1 MPAHRV
7 FMNVPPHAFILP
19 VITNAMLVVTG
30 LPHGLQFQT
39 GLSGRV
45 RKAVLDYLHR
55 SSDCMIIVDA
65 QQQMHVIRH
74 DDEFVQ
80 EEFTF
85 VAITYDRGQ

>member
-1 MPAHRV
+1 
-7 FMNVPPHAFILP
+7 
-19 VITNAMLVVTG
+19 
-30 LPHGLQFQT
+30 
-39 GLSGRV
+39 
-45 RKAVLDYLHR
+45 
-55 SSDCMIIVDA
+55 MIIVDA